1 MGSWAY
7 QLNWMKWNSSQVL
20 DLSSFSCVD
29 AWNFATSVLIND
41 TQLSISPIWR
51 SFDYYVDPSSNN
63 VIELGT
69 RQYPFKHLGLAF
81 VELLN
86 FHSNSDRTINVYLRE
101 NTESYIDLSF
111 NYIINITTVNIRP
124 YSLSSST
131 PSMANITARE
141 ENDSNQVNVA
151 AYFNNGTRF
160 NILQSTKLRKAE
172 KIFSNSKLSSTEL
185 NYLNQNNNVV
195 IVHRSNF
202 SIDSI
207 IFKTVFDD
215 INSVYLFFFAI
226 YLQDKSFNITNAYFR
241 TSGGMFL
248 SYDPVV
254 FNMQNIDVDYVNN
267 NQGFVVT
274 PTCNYP
280 EAYLYGGVNITNI
293 TVYYSTGQR
302 NVTSSVGYFIRYTGS
317 GHFIIN
323 GYRGS
328 VFSPTT
334 QIYFSINYLL
344 QAVWV
349 PMLNTPH
356 YMNFTGLT
364 FSINDSD
371 KYNEVGSGMVIL
383 FSVQVILIFE
393 LIFNLYC
400 IIIFKIILRD
410 FLFKT
415 LFL

>member
-7 QLNWMKWNSSQVL
+7 QLNWMQWNSSQVF
-20 DLSSFSCVD
+20 DLSSFSWVD

-41 TQLSISPIWR
+41 TQLSISPVWR
-51 SFDYYVDPSSNN
+51 IFDYYVDPSSNN

-69 RQYPFKHLGLAF
+69 RQYPFKHLGLVF

-111 NYIINITTVNIRP
+111 NYIINITTVNILT

-131 PSMANITARE
+131 PSMANITAGE

-185 NYLNQNNNVV
+185 NYLNQNNNVI

-202 SIDSI
+202 SIDNI

-226 YLQDKSFNITNAYFR
+226 YLQNKNFNITNAYFR
-241 TSGGMFL
+241 TSGGIFL
-248 SYDPVV
+248 TYDPIV

-274 PTCNYP
+274 TTCNYP

-293 TVYYSTGQR
+293 TVYFSTGQT
-302 NVTSSVGYFIRYTGS
+302 NVASSVGHVIRYTGS
-317 GHFIIN
+317 GYFIIN
-323 GYRGS
+323 GYRSS
-328 VFSPTT
+328 VFSPLTVN
-334 QIYFSINYLL
+334 SHSVNYLL

-349 PMLNTPH
+349 PMLDIPH
-356 YMNFTGLT
+356 YMNFTGLN
-364 FSINDSD
+364 FSLTAPNNYMLLINI
-371 KYNEVGSGMVIL
+371 MVIL
-383 FSVQVILIFE
+383 ILNFYSK
-393 LIFNLYC
+393 FY
-400 IIIFKIILRD
+400 
-410 FLFKT
+410 
-415 LFL
+415 